1 MKQRIITAL
10 WGIPLLVVLI
20 LAGPPTFPFPLVVL
34 LVAFA
39 VFVGSLEFYRLAR
52 LADGQPLTAFGVV
65 CALAFVASAHFDNGY
80 FTAALLA
87 SSVLLPLLWL
97 LIAPPREKVL
107 LRWYWT
113 LLGILYVGWMLSHYV
128 ALRNMEEGIQWVFL
142 AVLCTFA
149 CDTGA
154 YFGGRA
160 WGKHQMA
167 PVISPKK
174 TWEGAASGFVATVAA
189 AVALNAIFTALWQE
203 LPVTYLEVALLGAV
217 IGVVSQ
223 IGDLCESQLK
233 RKAGVKDSGSLLPG
247 HGGVLDRMDSIV
259 FVGVVVYYYAQFIV
273 G

>member
-1 MKQRIITAL
+1 
-10 WGIPLLVVLI
+10 
-20 LAGPPTFPFPLVVL
+20 
-34 LVAFA
+34 
-39 VFVGSLEFYRLAR
+39 
-52 LADGQPLTAFGVV
+52 
-65 CALAFVASAHFDNGY
+65 
-80 FTAALLA
+80 
-87 SSVLLPLLWL
+87 
-97 LIAPPREKVL
+97 
-107 LRWYWT
+107 
-113 LLGILYVGWMLSHYV
+113 MLSHYV

-189 AVALNAIFTALWQE
+189 AVALNAIFTALGQE